1 MIYLK
6 DFEPSTF
13 PKLPHDGYKVSTT
26 ERIDLTVAHNRND
39 DGAASTVPSL
49 TVAWGTVLASYTD
62 SDDVL
67 FGLAQPQS
75 AVRPCPLRLQRE
87 EPTTT
92 ALNQAENV
100 ISDFDTK
107 LDGFQNVLFFR
118 NDGDESINVHDIPY
132 PLSIGCRIRKEE
144 IQVQAIFDSR
154 LLMREIVEMMLF
166 QLRHAFTRI
175 IQSPKMALAELQATC
190 PEGLEKILHW
200 NTATAPGRNKTLCH
214 RLIEQRCEEQ
224 PSAPAVCAWD
234 GTLTYA
240 ELDAQASRLANRLVE
255 AGVGPD
261 RFVGLL
267 MEKSMWMTVAILAVM
282 KAGGALTLMDVSQ
295 PVQRLALMCRKAQ
308 LRVLLVSPKHA
319 AVVGGLDAPVFI
331 VPGIQEQDETSTT
344 AYSQTETVRPHN
356 SLYAGFTSG
365 STGEP
370 KGFVMDHT
378 AFCSGLDAY
387 CEQSGLTS
395 QSRVFQFASH
405 AFIISLTDQIA
416 PLTKGACVCL
426 PSEDQL
432 QNDLAGII
440 RELNANW
447 AKLTPSVLRLLEP
460 ADIPGLQTLIT
471 VGEPMDTA
479 EVTKWQ
485 RSGISL
491 LSLYG
496 LSENAKGGMFAGR
509 NDPSC
514 DIRRFNRPFCATP
527 WVVSRHDPNI
537 LMPIGAEGE
546 MLFEGPCVSKGYI
559 DNEEQNRMTF
569 LEDPAWL
576 KQVRPDGRGRFLRTG
591 DLVRYTPKDGGLHL
605 LGRKGTRIKI
615 RGQRVELSEIEH
627 HLHTQ
632 FDDVK
637 EPVMVEAVVPSDD
650 PQRDPMLVVF
660 APVEKPRPLLQYHN
674 RVESLFVP
682 PSKEFRQKAQ
692 TTLLNLRKVLPSF
705 MVPSAIVATA
715 ALPRTPTGKLHRQLL
730 REKASKLCRKDL
742 LAYTYNEAA
751 HQAPTTEQEI
761 ILQRICAEVLALPPN
776 TIGMQANF
784 LDLGGNSILARQL
797 VTQVR
802 KRGLHITVAD
812 VLRQPSLSTLA
823 LCHRSTN
830 DSAAPIFSDV
840 TTDPFENL
848 RTDLL
853 ANLPASQDAENIE
866 DVLPT
871 HDEQE
876 YMAAWPELD
885 YHLFELTG
893 PVDADRLHSACQS
906 LVTNHTILRS
916 VFVPFRD
923 KILQVVLRH
932 VDVSFSIH
940 TLTDQDALNYALAYH
955 EADLH
960 QPYRADEP
968 RLEFKLIQDAPEH
981 FILHFRILHAQYDA
995 VCLPRLF
1002 SDLWAAYDGRDIHVV
1017 SDYSDY
1023 ARECSRQRKPAAKN
1037 FWHDLLEGSKITP
1050 APVQEVPVPDERRT
1064 AFEVDIPLLT
1074 PPAGTTMATVIKAAW
1089 AIVLQEYT
1097 GTTDDLVF
1105 GQFVN
1110 TRNLSLPGI
1119 DDIIGPCFNVIPVR
1133 VPRSMI
1139 SRSIYDLLRTIQSQ
1153 HAECI
1158 DFETIGWRDMFSQVP
1173 GDPTV
1178 DLPGSV
1184 VKFQNFIPEPERQIG
1199 QLHCRKLPYMHFKIP
1214 PFKTVYLIVYPRPT
1228 KIVLTLESSNV
1239 MLRKEESEKV
1249 LDRLREV
1256 MQEICSTST

>member
-1 MIYLK
+1 M
-6 DFEPSTF
+6 
-13 PKLPHDGYKVSTT
+13 PHDGYKVSTT
-26 ERIDLTVAHNRND
+26 ETIDLTIADHK
-39 DGAASTVPSL
+39 DGSVINAVPSL

-75 AVRPCPLRLQRE
+75 AVRSCPLRLQRE
-87 EPTTT
+87 GPVIA
-92 ALNQAENV
+92 ALNQAEDV
-100 ISDFDTK
+100 ISESDKT
-107 LDGFQNVLFFR
+107 LNGFQNVLAIR
-118 NDGDESINVHDIPY
+118 DDGDESIDENGISY
-132 PLSIGCRIRKEE
+132 PLAIVCRSRREGVQI
-144 IQVQAIFDSR
+144 QAIFDSM
-154 LLMREIVEMMLF
+154 LLVRETMQIMLF

-175 IQSPKMALAELQATC
+175 IQNPKVSLVELQATS

-200 NTATAPGRNKTLCH
+200 NTATAPRRNETLCH
-214 RLIEQRCEEQ
+214 RLIEKRCEEQ

-267 MEKSMWMTVAILAVM
+267 MEKSMWTTVAILAVM
-282 KAGGALTLMDVSQ
+282 KTGGALTLMDASQ
-295 PVQRLALMCRKAQ
+295 PVQRLALVCRKAQ
-308 LRVLLVSPKHA
+308 PRVLLVSPKHA
-319 AVVGGLDAPVFI
+319 AVAGELDVPVLM

-344 AYSQTETVRPHN
+344 AYSKTETTRPHN

-395 QSRVFQFASH
+395 QSRVLQFASH

-416 PLTKGACVCL
+416 PLTQGACVCL

-432 QNDLAGII
+432 QNDLAGAI

-485 RSGISL
+485 RSGVSL

-496 LSENAKGGMFAGR
+496 LSENSKGGMFSSR
-509 NDPSC
+509 SDPSC
-514 DIRRFNRPFCATP
+514 DSCRFNRPFCATP

-576 KQVRPDGRGRFLRTG
+576 NQVRPDGRGRFLRTG
-591 DLVRYTPKDGGLHL
+591 DLVRYNPKDGALHL

-615 RGQRVELSEIEH
+615 RGQRVELSEIEY
-627 HLHTQ
+627 HLHAQ
-632 FDDVK
+632 FDDIK
-637 EPVMVEAVVPSDD
+637 EPVVVEVVVPSDD
-650 PQRDPMLVVF
+650 SQRDPMLVAFV
-660 APVEKPRPLLQYHN
+660 PVEKPGPSLQYHN
-674 RVESLFVP
+674 RVENFFLP
-682 PSKEFRQKAQ
+682 PSKDFRQKAQ
-692 TTLLNLRKVLPSF
+692 TTLLNLSKVLPSF
-705 MVPSAIVATA
+705 MVPSAIVATT
-715 ALPRTPTGKLHRQLL
+715 ALPRTPTGKLHRRLL
-730 REKASKLCRKDL
+730 REKASRLCRKDL

-761 ILQRICAEVLALPPN
+761 ILQRICAEVLGLPPN

-784 LDLGGNSILARQL
+784 LDLGGNSILSRQL

-802 KRGLHITVAD
+802 KSGLHITVAD
-812 VLRQPSLSTLA
+812 VLRQPSLSMLA
-823 LCHRSTN
+823 LCHRSTS
-830 DSAAPIFSDV
+830 DSAAPIFDDV
-840 TTDPFENL
+840 TTDPFGNL

-853 ANLPASQDAENIE
+853 ANLPASWDAANIE

-893 PVDADRLHSACQS
+893 PVDAARLHLACQA

-923 KILQVVLRH
+923 TMLQVVLRH
-932 VDVSFSIH
+932 VDVSFSVH
-940 TLTDQDALNYALAYH
+940 TSTDQDALGYALAYR
-955 EADLH
+955 EADLQ

-981 FILHFRILHAQYDA
+981 SILHFRILHAQYDA
-995 VCLPRLF
+995 VCLPRLL
-1002 SDLWAAYDGRDIHVV
+1002 SDLWATYDDRDIHVV

-1023 ARECSRQRKPAAKN
+1023 ARECSRQRKPAAN
-1037 FWHDLLEGSKITP
+1037 HFWHDLLEGSKITP
-1050 APVQEVPVPDERRT
+1050 APVQEVPVPDEQRT

-1074 PPAGTTMATVIKAAW
+1074 PPAGITVATVIKAAW

-1119 DDIIGPCFNVIPVR
+1119 DDIVGPCFNVIPVR
-1133 VPRSMI
+1133 VPRSML
-1139 SRSIYDLLRTIQSQ
+1139 SRSMYDLLRTIQSQ

-1158 DFETIGWRDMFSQVP
+1158 DFETIGWRDMFSQRP
-1173 GDPTV
+1173 GDPTA

-1199 QLHCRKLPYMHFKIP
+1199 RLHCRKLPHMYFKIP

-1228 KIVLTLESSNV
+1228 KIVLALKSSNV

>member
-1 MIYLK
+1 MFDLK

-13 PKLPHDGYKVSTT
+13 PRMPHDGYKVSTT
-26 ERIDLTVAHNRND
+26 ERIDLIIADHK
-39 DGAASTVPSL
+39 DGSVINVVPSL
-49 TVAWGTVLASYTD
+49 TAAWGTVLASYTD

-67 FGLAQPQS
+67 FGLAPPQS
-75 AVRPCPLRLQRE
+75 AVRSCPLRLQRE
-87 EPTTT
+87 GPVIA
-92 ALNQAENV
+92 ALNQAEDV
-100 ISDFDTK
+100 ISESDKT
-107 LDGFQNVLFFR
+107 LDGFQNVLVIR
-118 NDGDESINVHDIPY
+118 DDGDESLDESGISY
-132 PLSIGCRIRKEE
+132 PLAIVCRIRKEGVQ
-144 IQVQAIFDSR
+144 IQAIFDSM
-154 LLMREIVEMMLF
+154 LLVRETVQMMLF

-175 IQSPKMALAELQATC
+175 IQNPKVALAELQATS

-200 NTATAPGRNKTLCH
+200 NTATAAQRNETLCH

-240 ELDAQASRLANRLVE
+240 ELDAQASRLANQLVE

-267 MEKSMWMTVAILAVM
+267 MEKSMWTTVAILAVM
-282 KAGGALTLMDVSQ
+282 KAGGALTLMDASQ
-295 PVQRLALMCRKAQ
+295 PVQRLALMRRKAQ
-308 LRVLLVSPKHA
+308 PRVLLVSPNHA
-319 AVVGGLDAPVFI
+319 AVAGGLDVPVLM

-344 AYSQTETVRPHN
+344 AYSQTEIVRPHN

-416 PLTKGACVCL
+416 PLTQGACVCL

-432 QNDLAGII
+432 QNDLAGAI

-447 AKLTPSVLRLLEP
+447 AKLTPSVLHLLEP

-479 EVTKWQ
+479 ELTKWQ
-485 RSGISL
+485 RSGVSL

-496 LSENAKGGMFAGR
+496 LSENSKGGMFASR
-509 NDPSC
+509 NDSSC
-514 DIRRFNRPFCATP
+514 DSCRFNRPFCATP

-559 DNEEQNRMTF
+559 DNEEQNRMIF
-569 LEDPAWL
+569 LEDTAWL

-591 DLVRYTPKDGGLHL
+591 DLVRYNPKDGALHL

-615 RGQRVELSEIEH
+615 RGQRVELSEIEYQ
-627 HLHTQ
+627 LHAQ

-637 EPVMVEAVVPSDD
+637 EPVVVEVVVPSDD
-650 PQRDPMLVVF
+650 SQRDPMLVAFV
-660 APVEKPRPLLQYHN
+660 PVEKPGPSLQYHN
-674 RVESLFVP
+674 RVENLFVP

-692 TTLLNLRKVLPSF
+692 TTLLNLSKVLPSF
-705 MVPSAIVATA
+705 MVPSAIVTTT
-715 ALPRTPTGKLHRQLL
+715 ALPRTPTGKLHRRLL

-742 LAYTYNEAA
+742 LAYTSNEAA
-751 HQAPTTEQEI
+751 HQDPITEQEI
-761 ILQRICAEVLALPPN
+761 FLQRVCAEVLGLPPN

-784 LDLGGNSILARQL
+784 LDLGGNSILARHL

-802 KRGLHITVAD
+802 KSGLYITVAD
-812 VLRQPSLSTLA
+812 VLRQPYLSTLA
-823 LCHRSTN
+823 LCHQSCC
-830 DSAAPIFSDV
+830 DSAAPVFDDV
-840 TTDPFENL
+840 AMDPFEDIQ
-848 RTDLL
+848 TDLL
-853 ANLPASQDAENIE
+853 ANLPASLDAADIE

-893 PVDADRLHSACQS
+893 SVDADRLHRACQA

-923 KILQVVLRH
+923 TMLQVVLRH
-932 VDVSFSIH
+932 VDVVFSVQ
-940 TLTDQDALNYALAYH
+940 TSTDQDALSCALAYR
-955 EADLH
+955 EADLQ
-960 QPYRADEP
+960 QPYRADKP
-968 RLEFKLIQDAPEH
+968 RLEFKLVQDAPEH
-981 FILHFRILHAQYDA
+981 SILHFRILHAQYDA
-995 VCLPRLF
+995 VCLPRLL
-1002 SDLWAAYDGRDIHVV
+1002 SDLWAAYDGQDIHVV

-1023 ARECSRQRKPAAKN
+1023 ARECSRQRKPAAYH
-1037 FWHDLLEGSKITP
+1037 FWQDLLKGSKITP
-1050 APVQEVPVPDERRT
+1050 APVREVPVPDEQRT

-1074 PPAGTTMATVIKAAW
+1074 PPAGITVATVIKAAW

-1119 DDIIGPCFNVIPVR
+1119 DDIVGPCFNVIPVR
-1133 VPRSMI
+1133 VPRSML
-1139 SRSIYDLLRTIQSQ
+1139 SSSMYDLLRTIQSQ

-1158 DFETIGWRDMFSQVP
+1158 DFETIGWRDMFSQRP

-1199 QLHCRKLPYMHFKIP
+1199 RLHCRKLPHI
-1214 PFKTVYLIVYPRPT
+1214 LCWR
-1228 KIVLTLESSNV
+1228 
-1239 MLRKEESEKV
+1239 
-1249 LDRLREV
+1249 
-1256 MQEICSTST
+1256 